1 MSVIHSTPHAPARPV
16 ARAWR
21 VARLLTANPW
31 TTIGLPLVILSII
44 FGATWTIWWLIM
56 SSVSGTDAA
65 DASAGIQFNGA
76 SSWIFVYM
84 LVVAVQAVNLAFP
97 LALGYGSTRRAFT
110 MGASLTF
117 LLLSAGY
124 ALIMTLAAWIEEL
137 TGGWG
142 LGGAFFRTFYFAS
155 QDGWFVQWWI
165 FFCWFV
171 FFFFSGLIFAAV
183 FVRWKA
189 FGLTTSLV
197 TLGLLALATIVV
209 LTLSDS
215 WPAVGDSLARLGT
228 LGVASVML
236 VLAVLAASI
245 GHLLLRRATP
255 RA

>member
-1 MSVIHSTPHAPARPV
+1 MSVIHSTAQGPARPAV
-16 ARAWR
+16 RIWR
-21 VARLLTANPW
+21 IARLLTANPW
-31 TTIGLPLVILSII
+31 TTMGLPVSILAII

-56 SSVSGTDAA
+56 SSVSGADAA
-65 DASAGIQFNGA
+65 EVSRGIQFNGA

-110 MGASLTF
+110 VGASLTF

-124 ALIMTLAAWIEEL
+124 ALIMTLAAWIEEV

-142 LGGAFFRTFYFAS
+142 LGGNFFRTFYFAS
-155 QDGWFVQWWI
+155 QDGWIAQWWI

-171 FFFFSGLIFAAV
+171 FFFFTGLIFAAV

-197 TLGLLALATIVV
+197 TLGLLTLGAVV
-209 LTLSDS
+209 IITLTGS
-215 WPAVGDSLARLGT
+215 WPAVGDGLAALGT

-236 VLAVLAASI
+236 VPAVLAAGV

-255 RA
+255 RN